1 MKHIKVPIRRLTKLS
16 TRRITM
22 NKASIKVRQFALF
35 GLATAMT
42 AGVTTVAPSA
52 HADEVTATV
61 FSAPGWDYANVR
73 PGPSTD
79 GQPIGKVQ
87 AGQTVQLDCY
97 RNGGEVKGPYGSS
110 TLWYKVKGYD
120 SGWVADSMLSTGSD
134 LPVTSE
140 CQAEQATSSPAP
152 AEQPEPVSGRAV
164 DLTSEVP
171 VSEQLLNYYYRNKD
185 GGDVVIGWDY
195 FAHPSSRFI
204 KEIYEIPVGGK
215 DVYEADATK
224 GELELYLAL
233 HGFTV
238 YRTSENCFKIVDY
251 YDYDWLSPYASQKFA
266 AATGAAHEF
275 WVRSSGCYPPGTGQ
289 V

>member
-1 MKHIKVPIRRLTKLS
+1 
-16 TRRITM
+16 M
-22 NKASIKVRQFALF
+22 NKASKARRLMTLCMSLLLVIA
-35 GLATAMT
+35 GSAITAPT
-42 AGVTTVAPSA
+42 ASA
-52 HADEVTATV
+52 NDVNATV
-61 FSAPGWDYANVR
+61 FSAPGWDYANIR

-79 GQPIGKVQ
+79 GQPVGKVQ

-120 SGWVADSMLSTGSD
+120 SGWVADAMLSTGSD

-140 CQAEQATSSPAP
+140 CPAEQGAPPP

-251 YDYDWLSPYASQKFA
+251 YDYDWFSPYASQKFA

>member
-1 MKHIKVPIRRLTKLS
+1 MKHIKVPIRRLTKFS
-16 TRRITM
+16 TRRIAM
-22 NKASIKVRQFALF
+22 NKASKARRLMTLCMSLLLVIA
-35 GLATAMT
+35 GSAITAPT
-42 AGVTTVAPSA
+42 ASA
-52 HADEVTATV
+52 NDVNATV
-61 FSAPGWDYANVR
+61 FSAPGWDYANIR

-79 GQPIGKVQ
+79 GQPVGKVQ

-120 SGWVADSMLSTGSD
+120 SGWVADAMLSTGSD

-140 CQAEQATSSPAP
+140 CP
-152 AEQPEPVSGRAV
+152 AEQGAHLPPRRGTPVDV
-164 DLTSEVP
+164 TSEVP

-251 YDYDWLSPYASQKFA
+251 YDYDWFSPYASQKFA